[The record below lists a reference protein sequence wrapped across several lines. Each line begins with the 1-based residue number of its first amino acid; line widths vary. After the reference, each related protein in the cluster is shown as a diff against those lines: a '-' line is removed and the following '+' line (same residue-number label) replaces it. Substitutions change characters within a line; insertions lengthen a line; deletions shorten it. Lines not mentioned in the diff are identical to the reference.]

1 MSNEF
6 RGTGNL
12 GDNPTL
18 KTVLVKGEDRKVAEI
33 RVFFDEYKPDG

>member
-12 GDNPTL
+12 GSEVEVRDV
-18 KTVLVKGEDRKVAEI
+18 TVNNEQRKVCLLYTS
-33 RVFFDEYKPDG
+33 RCV

>member
-12 GDNPTL
+12 GDNPAL
-18 KTVLVKGEDRKVAEI
+18 KYVLVKGEKHFVR
-33 RVFFDEYKPDG
+33 